1 MNTETEVEIFV
12 LDPTSNSLLPDK
24 AFSSET
30 LKDVILKISDSDLP
44 YTLKSV
50 DGVKLPSKDNNKDGN
65 KNNNKD
71 GNKNDNKSDGGL
83 KIPVVAGGIIGVVVL
98 IGLVFAIY
106 LYNRRR
112 KNKRYMYVFILSRE
126 LVGIE

>member
-1 MNTETEVEIFV
+1 MSIQVVSNNVNTETEVEIFV

-30 LKDVILKISDSDLP
+30 LKDVILKIPDSDLP

-50 DGVKLPSKDNNKDGN
+50 DGVKPPSNDISEGEKDND
-65 KNNNKD
+65 
-71 GNKNDNKSDGGL
+71 GL

-98 IGLVFAIY
+98 IGLVLAIY

>member
-1 MNTETEVEIFV
+1 VSIQDVSNNVNTETEVEIFV

-30 LKDVILKISDSDLP
+30 LKDVILKIPDSDLP

-50 DGVKLPSKDNNKDGN
+50 DGVKLPPSS
-65 KNNNKD
+65 
-71 GNKNDNKSDGGL
+71 NDNSKYENDSGL

-98 IGLVFAIY
+98 IGLVCAIY

-126 LVGIE
+126 LVGME

>member
-1 MNTETEVEIFV
+1 VSIQDISNNVNTETEVEIFV

-30 LKDVILKISDSDLP
+30 LRDVILKIPDSDLS

-50 DGVKLPSKDNNKDGN
+50 DGVKPPS
-65 KNNNKD
+65 
-71 GNKNDNKSDGGL
+71 NDNRKGENGSGL
-83 KIPVVAGGIIGVVVL
+83 EIPVVAGGIIGGVVL

>member
-1 MNTETEVEIFV
+1 VSIQDVSNNVNTETEVEIFV

-30 LKDVILKISDSDLP
+30 LKDVILKIPDSDLP

-50 DGVKLPSKDNNKDGN
+50 GVKPPYIYSKCNGPDW
-65 KNNNKD
+65 
-71 GNKNDNKSDGGL
+71 GL
-83 KIPVVAGGIIGVVVL
+83 KIPVVAVGIIAVVVL

-126 LVGIE
+126 LVGME

>member
-1 MNTETEVEIFV
+1 MSIQDVSNNVNTETEVEIFV

-30 LKDVILKISDSDLP
+30 LKDVILKIPDSDLP

-50 DGVKLPSKDNNKDGN
+50 GEIGVKPTSNGSGRGGHSN
-65 KNNNKD
+65 
-71 GNKNDNKSDGGL
+71 GL
-83 KIPVVAGGIIGVVVL
+83 KIPVVACGIIGVVVL